1 MRARRAV
8 THGASWRRHP
18 SSQCPIG
25 VPYELLKFAPKKVRG
40 DGIPTEQSGGP
51 IVEMPSKEATGGV
64 MHWDSLRSTPE
75 KVRAHMHA
83 LEAEFS
89 AAENDGLSQ
98 DGKRAKL
105 HEIGRKAL
113 SEFSKLKGTP
123 DSVTRRQAR
132 LVENMAEEL
141 SKGKS
146 EYAEEIRAWV
156 AKSEK
161 PMLSADEQETLRNQ
175 FFANTAP
182 GKEAAEIEAA
192 LGVCGGA
199 VRSAEAM
206 ICERA
211 QIKPDGSDNL
221 T

>member
-1 MRARRAV
+1 M
-8 THGASWRRHP
+8 
-18 SSQCPIG
+18 
-25 VPYELLKFAPKKVRG
+25 
-40 DGIPTEQSGGP
+40 
-51 IVEMPSKEATGGV
+51 
-64 MHWDSLRSTPE
+64 
-75 KVRAHMHA
+75 
-83 LEAEFS
+83 
-89 AAENDGLSQ
+89 
-98 DGKRAKL
+98 
-105 HEIGRKAL
+105 
-113 SEFSKLKGTP
+113 
-123 DSVTRRQAR
+123 TRRQAR

-161 PMLSADEQETLRNQ
+161 PILTAMALKDDPRAAYALLSAPHYLSGLSADEQETLRNQ

>member
-1 MRARRAV
+1 MAKNWSPNQIALI
-8 THGASWRRHP
+8 GAQASR
-18 SSQCPIG
+18 
-25 VPYELLKFAPKKVRG
+25 F
-40 DGIPTEQSGGP
+40 
-51 IVEMPSKEATGGV
+51 PSKEATGGV

-141 SKGKS
+141 TKGKS

-161 PMLSADEQETLRNQ
+161 PILTAMALKDDPRAAYALLSAPHYLSGLSADEQETLRNQ